1 MNNNNPIP
9 IKASEPEKTTHHAPG
24 PPVVVHVADE
34 QRVQGVQVPAEHG
47 ELVPDGAVLLVALR
61 LALHAEVVLLSH
73 HLARALLQLLHGGDE
88 VGLEHLWLRPANDGL
103 GEH

>member
-34 QRVQGVQVPAEHG
+34 HGVEGVQVPAEHG
-47 ELVPDGAVLLVALR
+47 ELVQDEQLGLLGVPLAVGLQQLL
-61 LALHAEVVLLSH
+61 LAH
-73 HLARALLQLLHGGDE
+73 HLHRLLLQLVQRGQE
-88 VGLEHLWLRPANDGL
+88 VALQQVGPRLADDGL
-103 GEH
+103 HVD